1 MNDATS
7 SAGTLNGVRVIEFAG
22 LGPAPFAAMMLA
34 DHGAEVIR
42 IERKSA
48 SAEMAFANSRFDV
61 PARGRRSV
69 AIDLRVPAGR
79 DLALDLAAQSDAL
92 IEGFRPGVMERLGL
106 GPGVCLERN
115 ARLVY
120 GRMTGWGR
128 EGPLAERAGHDLNYL
143 GLTGALNAMGP
154 RDSAPAPPL
163 NLAADYGG
171 GGMLLAFGIL
181 AAMLHA
187 RRSGVGQVVDAAM
200 IDGAGLLSGLF
211 HGLLAGGYWSESR
224 ESNLLDGAA
233 YFYSTYRCADGKF
246 LAVACIEP
254 QFHDLLVARLDLD
267 PAVFT
272 HMADPT
278 RWPALKKRLAVL
290 FATQPCD
297 HWAALFEGTDAC
309 VTPVLSWSEAR
320 AHPHATARRAFV
332 TVDGVPQ
339 PAPAPRFSRTPAPP
353 PSPSQSKPG
362 AAAEADEA
370 LLRTFGA
377 APARIE
383 AARTVGAL

>member
-1 MNDATS
+1 MNDAPLP
-7 SAGTLNGVRVIEFAG
+7 AGALDGVRVIEFAG

-34 DHGAEVIR
+34 DHGAEIIR
-42 IERKSA
+42 IERKAGSTRT
-48 SAEMAFANSRFDV
+48 AFVNSRFDV
-61 PARGRRSV
+61 PSRGRRSV
-69 AIDLRVPAGR
+69 AIDLRAPAGR
-79 DLALDLAAQSDAL
+79 DLALDLIAQSDAL

-106 GPGVCLERN
+106 GPVLCLERN

-143 GLTGALNAMGP
+143 GLTGALNAIGP
-154 RDSAPAPPL
+154 REEPPPPPL

-224 ESNLLDGAA
+224 EANLLDGAA

-272 HMADPT
+272 HMADPAQ
-278 RWPALKKRLAVL
+278 WPALKKRLAIL
-290 FATQPCD
+290 FATRPRD

-309 VTPVLSWSEAR
+309 VTPILSWSEAR
-320 AHPHATARRAFV
+320 SHPHAAARHAFV
-332 TVDGVPQ
+332 AVDGVPQ

-353 PSPSQSKPG
+353 PSSSEANFG
-362 AAAEADEA
+362 AGAEADEA

-377 APARIE
+377 ASARIE
-383 AARTVGAL
+383 AARAVGAL